1 MKTKGIRKRLI
12 ILLIVIIL
20 LFTVISFILGVVIYN
35 ANFGGRIET
44 AEALHYALDL
54 LEVFFDIPQVDCLS
68 VIFKQSISI
77 SHKEGLQLFTAH
89 FLDCSIGV
97 TVDDFLFC
105 HRYTSSFAKS
115 RIETEV
121 IDFQSSAVLRHSSNS
136 RLRKSAFG
144 RCFYL
149 KRDLH
154 TASVCI
160 DQM

>member
-1 MKTKGIRKRLI
+1 MLLDHSHNLLNALI
-12 ILLIVIIL
+12 
-20 LFTVISFILGVVIYN
+20 
-35 ANFGGRIET
+35 AD
-44 AEALHYALDL
+44 ALDL
-54 LEVFFDIPQVDCLS
+54 PEVFFNLPQVDGLA
-68 VIFKQSISI
+68 VIFQQPVCI

-89 FLDCSIGV
+89 FLDSSIGI

-115 RIETEV
+115 GIETEV
-121 IDFQSSAVLRHSSNS
+121 VDFQRSAVLRHSSDC

-144 RCFYL
+144 CGFYL

-160 DQM
+160 NQM